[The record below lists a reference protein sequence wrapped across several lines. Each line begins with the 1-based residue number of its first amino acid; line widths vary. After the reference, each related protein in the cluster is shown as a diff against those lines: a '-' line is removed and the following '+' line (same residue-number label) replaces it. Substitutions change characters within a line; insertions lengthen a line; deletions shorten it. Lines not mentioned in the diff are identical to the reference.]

1 MIKYYIAK
9 NRRIRNSL
17 EIVIIRLYFGVEE
30 IV

>member
-1 MIKYYIAK
+1 MIKCCITK